1 MALFHNQATLSYNG
15 AVTSSNIVTG
25 EYRQALTATK
35 TAVTDTYTVGGTVTY
50 VISIVNTAA
59 TAVTGVT
66 VTDNLGAYP
75 FGTGQL
81 VPLTYVDGSM
91 RLFIDGVPQPAPTV
105 TAGDTLTVT
114 GLTVPAQG
122 SAMLIYETEVNGYAP
137 PAAGSEIT
145 NTASVAGTQQG
156 AVTVTE
162 TVTAESQVELAI
174 VKSMS
179 PQIVTENGQLTYTFV
194 IRNSGSQPADEAD
207 ALSVTDTF
215 DPILTDLAVTL
226 DTAVM
231 PKDIFYTYDI
241 ATGVFTTAPGQITV
255 PAATYTQD
263 ETTGT
268 WSVIPGETTLTVT
281 GTV

>member
-91 RLFIDGVPQPAPTV
+91 RLFIDGTPQPAPTV

-145 NTASVAGTQQG
+145 NTASVTGTQQG

-241 ATGVFTTAPGQITV
+241 DTGVFTTAPGQITV

>member
-15 AVTSSNIVTG
+15 AITSSNIVTG

-114 GLTVPAQG
+114 GITVPAQG

-145 NTASVAGTQQG
+145 NTASVTGTQQG
-156 AVTVTE
+156 NVTATE
-162 TVTAESQVELAI
+162 TVTADSQAELSI
-174 VKSMS
+174 TKSMN

-194 IRNSGSQPADEAD
+194 IRNSGSQPATEAD
-207 ALSVTDTF
+207 MLSVTDTF

-226 DTAVM
+226 DSAVM
-231 PKDIFYTYDI
+231 TKDIFYTYDQT
-241 ATGVFTTAPGQITV
+241 TGVFTTAAGQITV